1 MRISKNHWLNTVFIA
16 HRGLWDSDAPEN
28 SIIAYKK
35 AIDNGYAIEIDLYET
50 TDKEIVCF
58 HDKNLKRLTGLDK
71 NVFDLSLSKLKELSI
86 GKGQKIPTLKEVLTL
101 CENKT
106 PLLIELK
113 NQPSKTFVNSV
124 INILKDY
131 KGEFAVQSFNP
142 LYIKKIKKLAPEFLR
157 GILASKV
164 PDTKSKLERFIV
176 KRMPLN
182 FLAKPDF
189 ISYEHIGLPLK
200 KNKGLPV
207 ISWTITSQS
216 EYEKAKPYVN
226 NIIFENFIPKK

>member
-16 HRGLWDSDAPEN
+16 HRGLWDNDTPEN

-157 GILASKV
+157 GILSSKV

-216 EYEKAKPYVN
+216 EYEKAKPFVN

>member
-16 HRGLWDSDAPEN
+16 HRGLWDSDTPEN

-157 GILASKV
+157 GILSSKV

-216 EYEKAKPYVN
+216 EYEKAKPFVN